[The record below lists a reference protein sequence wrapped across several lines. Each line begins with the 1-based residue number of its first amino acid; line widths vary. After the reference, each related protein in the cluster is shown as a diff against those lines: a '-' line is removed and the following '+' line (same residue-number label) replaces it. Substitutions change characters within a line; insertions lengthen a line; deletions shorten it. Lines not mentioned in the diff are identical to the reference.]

1 MSVEVG
7 RKYRIPCRDGIDTL
21 TMYRD
26 SENSVIYTQGD
37 LERRLVFD
45 NKGNIVVY
53 SGTEKID
60 YGHTYPNKN
69 REIRGK
75 MLKAAHEVIEDTVA
89 KVSRLEYMKELENTP
104 KYERPELAYEVE
116 PIVDV
121 ASIGDSN

>member
-1 MSVEVG
+1 MT
-7 RKYRIPCRDGIDTL
+7 IRD
-21 TMYRD
+21 
-26 SENSVIYTQGD
+26 
-37 LERRLVFD
+37 
-45 NKGNIVVY
+45 

-75 MLKAAHEVIEDTVA
+75 MLKAVHEVIEDTVA